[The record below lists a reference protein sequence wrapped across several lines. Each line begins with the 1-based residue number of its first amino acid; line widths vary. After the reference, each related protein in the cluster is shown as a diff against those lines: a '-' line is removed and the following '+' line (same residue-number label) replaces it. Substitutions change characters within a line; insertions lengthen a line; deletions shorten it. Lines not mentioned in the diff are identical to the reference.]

1 MTQTLG
7 DHNVFGQPLTE
18 EVRKHKRIF
27 ISHRQY
33 DKAVALEIARYFEF
47 LGLHY
52 YLDEEDEVLQ
62 QRSPEFGTVKQG
74 IAK

>member
-47 LGLHY
+47 LELHY